1 MFKGKAIGKIN
12 DFQKDGGWV
21 ATNVQECTTTGKM
34 GNVIILLNTE
44 IPIIKISVS
53 LSLNNLNKQETVVP
67 FMLDKYMLIPFK
79 SLDQTK
85 TLSLIPLII
94 VEKCIC

>member
-34 GNVIILLNTE
+34 GNVIILLNAE
-44 IPIIKISVS
+44 IPIITISVS
-53 LSLNNLNKQETVVP
+53 LSLNNLNRKLLFLLCWTN
-67 FMLDKYMLIPFK
+67 IC
-79 SLDQTK
+79 
-85 TLSLIPLII
+85 LSLLNLWIKQRLSP
-94 VEKCIC
+94 